1 MNTQINMHV
10 LSVKRG
16 EVEGNK
22 YASLMM
28 VSDTPTY
35 DRDSAGLQVMKV
47 TCDYDLL
54 DRIDPRAVP
63 GNFVAEV
70 ALVTAAGGKAGF
82 KVLQLQPVKKG

>member
-1 MNTQINMHV
+1 MNTQITMHV

-16 EVEGNK
+16 EVDGNR

-35 DRDSAGLQVMKV
+35 ERDSAGLQVMKV

-54 DRIDPRAVP
+54 DRIDSRAVP
-63 GNFVAEV
+63 GNFIAEV

-82 KVLQLQPVKKG
+82 KVLQLQPVKKA